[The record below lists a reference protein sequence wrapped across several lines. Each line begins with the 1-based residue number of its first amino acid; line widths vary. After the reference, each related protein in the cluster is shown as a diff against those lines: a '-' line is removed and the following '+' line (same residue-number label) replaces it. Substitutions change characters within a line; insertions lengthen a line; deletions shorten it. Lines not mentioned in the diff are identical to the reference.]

1 MLSGLA
7 TRKVQLGKTH
17 GDGVPD
23 FNNSYFVIRVY
34 SDLSMMSLNHLSL
47 LWTSVAIVLC
57 DNISSSVTI
66 VTIW

>member
-47 LWTSVAIVLC
+47 L
-57 DNISSSVTI
+57 
-66 VTIW
+66 